1 MIYSSYLMKNIF
13 FALTI
18 SLFIFFSSPVHAD
31 GGTTIE
37 IVCTPVY
44 GMANTCQEHITV
56 DTGLE
61 NQIFYTLS
69 TLSYLT
75 GLGLFIKAKK

>member
-1 MIYSSYLMKNIF
+1 MKKLLLI
-13 FALTI
+13 LTI
-18 SLFIFFSSPVHAD
+18 GFFILVPKVCAD
-31 GGTTIE
+31 GTTVE

-44 GMANTCQEHITV
+44 GMANICEEHITV

-61 NQIFYTLS
+61 NSLFYSLS

>member
-1 MIYSSYLMKNIF
+1 MKKLF
-13 FALTI
+13 LTLTI
-18 SLFIFFSSPVHAD
+18 GLFLFIPKAYAD
-31 GGTTIE
+31 GNTTVE

-44 GMANTCQEHITV
+44 GMANICEEHITV

-61 NQIFYTLS
+61 NSLFYSLS
-69 TLSYLT
+69 VLSYIS

>member
-1 MIYSSYLMKNIF
+1 MKKLL
-13 FALTI
+13 LTLTTT
-18 SLFIFFSSPVHAD
+18 LFLFVPKAHAD
-31 GGTTIE
+31 GNSVE

-44 GMANTCQEHITV
+44 GMANICEEHITV

-61 NQIFYTLS
+61 NSLFYSLS

-75 GLGLFIKAKK
+75 GLGLFIRAKK